1 MRTAKIERNTQET
14 HIRLSLSLD
23 GTGTAEIATGC
34 GFLDHMLTLFAH
46 HGHFDLTLHCT
57 GDLHVDAHHTTE
69 DIGIALGTAF
79 REALGN
85 KGGIARYG
93 HFLLPMDEALIL
105 CALDFSDRAFLRY
118 EIQIPT
124 DRVGNFDIELVE
136 EFWQA
141 FVRTAGLTLHL
152 QQLAGKNSHHI
163 LEAIFKGTARALRM
177 AITILP
183 ELQGKIPSTK
193 GLL

>member
-14 HIRLSLSLD
+14 RIRLTLRLD

-46 HGHFDLTLHCT
+46 HGRFDLSLNCT

-79 REALGN
+79 REALGD

-93 HFLLPMDEALIL
+93 HFLLPMDESLVL
-105 CALDFSDRAFLRY
+105 CALDFSGRAFLRY
-118 EIQIPT
+118 EIQVPAE
-124 DRVGNFDIELVE
+124 RLGSFDTELAE

-141 FVRTAGLTLHL
+141 FVRAAGLTLHL

-163 LEAIFKGTARALRM
+163 LEAVFKGAARALRT
-177 AITILP
+177 AVTILP
-183 ELQGKIPSTK
+183 ELQGEIPSTK

>member
-14 HIRLSLSLD
+14 RIRLTLSLD

-46 HGHFDLTLHCT
+46 HGRFDLSLNCT

-79 REALGN
+79 REALGD

-93 HFLLPMDEALIL
+93 HFLLPMDESLVL
-105 CALDFSDRAFLRY
+105 CALDFSGRAFLRY
-118 EIQIPT
+118 EIQVPAE
-124 DRVGNFDIELVE
+124 RLGSFDTELAE

-141 FVRTAGLTLHL
+141 FVRAAGLTLHL

-163 LEAIFKGTARALRM
+163 LEAVFKGAARALRT
-177 AITILP
+177 AVTILP
-183 ELQGKIPSTK
+183 ELQGEIPSTK

>member
-14 HIRLSLSLD
+14 RIRLTLSLD

-46 HGHFDLTLHCT
+46 HGRFDLSLHCT

-79 REALGN
+79 REALGD

-93 HFLLPMDEALIL
+93 HFLLPMDEALVL
-105 CALDFSDRAFLRY
+105 CALDFSGRAFLRY
-118 EIQIPT
+118 EIQVPAE
-124 DRVGNFDIELVE
+124 RLGSFDTELAE

-141 FVRTAGLTLHL
+141 FVRAAGLTLHL

-163 LEAIFKGTARALRM
+163 LEAVFKGAARALRT
-177 AITILP
+177 AVTILP
-183 ELQGKIPSTK
+183 ELQGEIPSTK

>member
-14 HIRLSLSLD
+14 RIRLTLSLD

-46 HGHFDLTLHCT
+46 HGRFDLSLHCT
-57 GDLHVDAHHTTE
+57 GDHHEDAHHTTE

-79 REALGN
+79 REALGD

-93 HFLLPMDEALIL
+93 HFLLPMDEALVL
-105 CALDFSDRAFLRY
+105 CALDFSGRAFLRY
-118 EIQIPT
+118 EIQVPAE
-124 DRVGNFDIELVE
+124 RLGSFDTELAE

-141 FVRTAGLTLHL
+141 FVRAAGLTLHL
-152 QQLAGKNSHHI
+152 QQLAGRNSHHI
-163 LEAIFKGTARALRM
+163 LEAVFKGAARALRT
-177 AITILP
+177 AVTILP
-183 ELQGKIPSTK
+183 ELQGEIPSTK